1 MKVGKRL
8 GLALAAL
15 ALSAGLV
22 SVGASGC
29 GPSTRERLTGTWT
42 TGSGGAAGEV
52 EFTADGLM
60 KRPGRPVARFIVN
73 GDELRI
79 DSAGE
84 TNPTGRITWLSA
96 DKFTY
101 TVLGKTCAPVVLTY
115 ERKR

>member
-1 MKVGKRL
+1 VTARRRPGHAL
-8 GLALAAL
+8 LALVLCVGLL
-15 ALSAGLV
+15 AVAV
-22 SVGASGC
+22 AGC
-29 GPSTRERLTGTWT
+29 GPSTRERLVGTWT

-60 KRPGRPVARFIVN
+60 KRPGRPVARFAVN

-96 DKFTY
+96 NKFTY

-115 ERKR
+115 DRKK

>member
-1 MKVGKRL
+1 VTVLRRL
-8 GLALAAL
+8 GVALVALAMCV
-15 ALSAGLV
+15 GLV
-22 SVGASGC
+22 AGASGC
-29 GPSTRERLTGTWT
+29 GPSTRERLVGTWT
-42 TGSGGAAGEV
+42 TGSGSEVGEV

-60 KRPGRPVARFIVN
+60 KRPGRPVARFTVKS
-73 GDELRI
+73 DELRI

-115 ERKR
+115 DRRK

>member
-1 MKVGKRL
+1 LTVRRRL
-8 GLALAAL
+8 GVTLLAAV
-15 ALSAGLV
+15 LSAGLLAGTV
-22 SVGASGC
+22 AGC

-60 KRPGRPVARFIVN
+60 KRPGRPVARFTVN
-73 GDELRI
+73 SDELRI